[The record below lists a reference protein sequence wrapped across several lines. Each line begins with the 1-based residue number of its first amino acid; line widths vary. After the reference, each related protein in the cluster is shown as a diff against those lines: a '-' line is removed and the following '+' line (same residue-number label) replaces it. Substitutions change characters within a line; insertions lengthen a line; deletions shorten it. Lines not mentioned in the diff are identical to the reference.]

1 MNEVICEFCGTVYS
15 EFEEKCPV
23 CGASRGLDFED
34 DPTVQEEDFLQQMDI
49 LSQPQEEEIPPEPV
63 KRNKQIFDFDQYQ
76 DDDEEEEADED
87 RYDDTQDAEDED
99 YSQYSAQPRTN
110 MVLVAVLVII
120 IALLLLAVGFL
131 FFRFFLPNVGS
142 REESLPTLATEP
154 IQTQAAV
161 PETTEPTIPCTDLSI
176 PGGEIVL
183 VSQGYNHLLNVR
195 VYPEDTTDVLTFVSA
210 DESIATVNGDGK
222 ITAQGEGETTIT
234 ISCGKIFMRC
244 KVLVD
249 YSLATEPTE
258 AETLPLAQ
266 SQDEAA
272 PASAE
277 GTDKTEAAQTE
288 ETAAPTEK
296 SQLKLK
302 KTDITLFA
310 RYVSYTIE
318 MDCDIQPD
326 QVDWITMDSTICIV
340 IDGVI
345 TATGPGSTRI
355 IGTYNGE
362 SVECVVRCNF

>member
-34 DPTVQEEDFLQQMDI
+34 DRTVQEDDFLQNMDI
-49 LSQPQEEEIPPEPV
+49 LSQPQGEEVPPEPV

-76 DDDEEEEADED
+76 EDDEEEDDED
-87 RYDDTQDAEDED
+87 RYDDNQEAEDED
-99 YSQYSAQPRTN
+99 YSQYPEQPRTN

-154 IQTQAAV
+154 IQTQATI
-161 PETTEPTIPCTDLSI
+161 PETTEPAIPCTDLSI

-195 VYPEDTTDVLTFVSA
+195 VFPEDTTDALTFVSA
-210 DESIATVNGDGK
+210 DESIATVNHDGK

-234 ISCGKIFMRC
+234 ISCGKKSMQC

-258 AETLPLAQ
+258 AETLPLAE
-266 SQDEAA
+266 SPDEAA
-272 PASAE
+272 PAGAE
-277 GTDKTEAAQTE
+277 GTDKTDAAQTE

-296 SQLKLK
+296 SKLKLK

-326 QVDWITMDSTICIV
+326 QMDWITMDSTICIV

-345 TATGPGSTRI
+345 TATGPGSTRV